1 MQFRRMTLGLLLV
14 VTLVAAGVVYA
25 VSRSNAAVL
34 SEAELL
40 KLARGYANSLGMV
53 GEPDEEQYVMT
64 TIGVALT
71 LQRTGMTS
79 DVLASYGQTRQTPA
93 FLYQVRGDIPFLTLA
108 PEYGRAEVLFFELDA
123 STGRLRSINSF
134 GEEDT
139 PYDLTNLPPDEGEPT
154 YPTPNFTPLSP
165 PDIAERLN
173 K

>member
-1 MQFRRMTLGLLLV
+1 MQFRRIALGLLLV
-14 VTLVAAGVVYA
+14 LALVAAGAVYA
-25 VSRSNAAVL
+25 VSRSNATVL

-64 TIGVALT
+64 TLGIALT

-79 DVLASYGQTRQTPA
+79 DALASVGKTRQTPA
-93 FLYQVRGDIPFLTLA
+93 FLYRVRGDIPFLTLA
-108 PEYGRAEVLFFELDA
+108 PEYGRVEYLFLELDA
-123 STGRLRSINSF
+123 STGRLHGINPF

-139 PYDLTNLPPDEGEPT
+139 PHDLTNLPPDEGEPT

-165 PDIAERLN
+165 PDIPTS
-173 K
+173 